1 MYDTINFNQF
11 ELKLVELLIVYP
23 PVVVFVLL
31 AFLTLT
37 FSTIKQTYINVVI
50 WLITTV
56 KVLLI

>member
-1 MYDTINFNQF
+1 MYDTINFDQF

>member
-1 MYDTINFNQF
+1 M
-11 ELKLVELLIVYP
+11 YP

-31 AFLTLT
+31 ALLTLT
-37 FSTIKQTYINVVI
+37 FSTIRQTYINVVI